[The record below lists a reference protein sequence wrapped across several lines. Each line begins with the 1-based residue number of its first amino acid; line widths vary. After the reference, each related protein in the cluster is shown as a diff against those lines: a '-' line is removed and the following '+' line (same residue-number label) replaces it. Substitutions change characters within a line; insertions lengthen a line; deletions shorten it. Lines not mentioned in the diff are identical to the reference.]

1 MAMKLATLKSGKP
14 DGELVVVSRDLTRMA
29 RVPEIA
35 PHLQAAI
42 DDWARAR
49 PKLEERSRRLNDGSD
64 NGAEPFDAK
73 RCHSPLPR
81 AYQWLDGSVYA
92 GHNER
97 MSAWRKRELDP
108 RWYKEPWMYQGC
120 SDGFLAPTEDIPGV
134 DEAWG
139 IDYEGEI
146 AVVTDA
152 VPYGCTTEEAG
163 KHIVLVML
171 ANDVS
176 LRELMVAE
184 LSKGF
189 GFVQTKPASAFS
201 PVAATLDELGGAWRD
216 DRLHLPLHSWING
229 KKMGDPDAG
238 EMAHSF
244 ARLISHGA
252 RTRSLAAGTIV
263 GSGTVASKDA
273 GRGVSC
279 LAEQRVND
287 DMAGKPQT
295 PYLRFGDKVKIEMY
309 DAAGK
314 SVFGAIEQTVRKVG

>member
-1 MAMKLATLKSGKP
+1 MKLATLRSSKP
-14 DGELVVVSRDLTRMA
+14 DGELVLVSRDLTRMA

-35 PHLQAAI
+35 PNLQAAL
-42 DDWARAR
+42 DDWARAKPR
-49 PKLEERSRRLNDGSD
+49 LEERSKRLNEGSD
-64 NGAEPFDAK
+64 NTAEPFDSK

-97 MSAWRKRELDP
+97 MSKWRNRQLDP
-108 RWYKEPWMYQGC
+108 RYYTEPWMYQGA
-120 SDGFLAPTEDIPGV
+120 SDGFLAPTEEIPGA

-139 IDYEGEI
+139 IDYEGEV
-146 AVVTDA
+146 AVVTDF
-152 VPYGCTTEEAG
+152 VPYGASPEEAA

-176 LRELMVAE
+176 LRNLMEHE

-201 PVAATLDELGGAWRD
+201 PVAATPDELGPAWHESMV
-216 DRLHLPLHSWING
+216 HLPLHSWVNG
-229 KKMGDPDAG
+229 KKLGQPNAG
-238 EMAHSF
+238 EMTHSF

-263 GSGTVASKDA
+263 GSGTVASKDVKQ
-273 GRGVSC
+273 GVSC
-279 LAEQRVND
+279 LAEQRVNEA
-287 DMAGKPQT
+287 MEHGRPQT
-295 PYLRFGDKVKIEMY
+295 PFLRFGDKVKIEMY

-314 SVFGAIEQTVRKVG
+314 SVFGAIEQTVKKVG